1 MKKTMTTN
9 SYVMLNNDISI
20 IRKYEARLFDGRKKA
35 TCAFPNCNNEC
46 YPNDGSMRIITPS
59 HKRGITICN
68 YHVDFVGSYSHENN
82 DFLGKVTDDG
92 ITVSC
97 ELETSENTTISRAVL
112 SCDFECYPSDDG
124 SLDGCEPIEWKTPV
138 YNSKQGFIKLLGT
151 FEGMLNNGYIEMD
164 YTCGSHLHTGLSN
177 NSIDFRYIFKDI
189 DEYYQAFSGVYDY
202 LKNMNENKMIEYFGR
217 DFVSYARY
225 IEKSESESTD
235 FRNIYYIK
243 HNDGIGLRISGE
255 EDLEGTGS
263 YNCDVHRLAFNFQHS
278 YSMEFRL
285 ARFASAKQYRKIAIV
300 CMNMV
305 IALRDYYN
313 KAITYN
319 HLKPFNVLTL
329 EGLNNYFVALFKENF
344 PY

>member
-1 MKKTMTTN
+1 MNNKTMTQN

-59 HKRGITICN
+59 HKRGITICS
-68 YHVDFVGSYSHENN
+68 YHVDFVGSYSHEND
-82 DFLGKVTDDG
+82 DFLGKITDDG

-138 YNSKQGFIKLLGT
+138 YNSKQGFTKLLGT
-151 FEGMLNNGYIEMD
+151 FEGMLDKNYIEMD
-164 YTCGSHLHTGLSN
+164 DSCGSHLHTGLSD
-177 NSIDFRYIFKDI
+177 NSIDFRFIFDTM
-189 DEYYQAFSGVYDY
+189 DEYYQAFKGVYEY
-202 LKNMNENKMIEYFGR
+202 LENMDSYHMIQYFGR
-217 DFVSYARY
+217 DFVPYACYVLPLDNDRY
-225 IEKSESESTD
+225 GLFNKENG
-235 FRNIYYIK
+235 NIREVY
-243 HNDGIGLRISGE
+243 HNA
-255 EDLEGTGS
+255 DLYGTGS
-263 YNCDVHRLAFNFQHS
+263 YDCNVHRLAFNFQHS

-285 ARFASAKQYRKIAIV
+285 AKFTSAKQYRKIAIV

-305 IALRDYYN
+305 IALRDYHN
-313 KAITYN
+313 KAVTYS
-319 HLKPFNVLTL
+319 HLKPFNVTTL